1 MSERYICFLPCGHYY
16 NLSSFIEIGSRK
28 YNDEIYYL
36 NCPLCNY
43 QFNYITQPILYINKE
58 NILSINYLGKIGIEI
73 QTQIGGNNKISRYL
87 MYLNNFDLDKIRNI
101 AINKK
106 IKITSILTKKT
117 INR

>member
-1 MSERYICFLPCGHYY
+1 M
-16 NLSSFIEIGSRK
+16 K
-28 YNDEIYYL
+28 K
-36 NCPLCNY
+36 
-43 QFNYITQPILYINKE
+43 T
-58 NILSINYLGKIGIEI
+58 
-73 QTQIGGNNKISRYL
+73 GGNNKISRYL